1 MLGFGTLGP
10 FAESTVPTNG
20 FADGQIYARI
30 RAKRQRWIKEHFT
43 NMKKILGVLIAAQA
57 VFCAA
62 AGAQQSAPA
71 QQGNQ
76 SIYNVTVVGKTVTA
90 VSYQHRSGSTMI
102 GFQGTPL
109 LPLAKGDAKVDSKQ
123 GSIVVSSS
131 FKNMQAAQKFGK
143 EYLTYVLWAITP
155 EGKPN
160 NLGELLLDGDKSKLT
175 ATTNLQTFGM
185 IVTAEPYFA
194 VSMPSDVVV
203 LENVVRVDT
212 VGTAEQVTANYELMQ
227 RGGYTYDM
235 GKTREPIT
243 EFSAKVPLEIYEAR
257 NAVSIAQSAAAD
269 TLAPDAYRKAL
280 ASLAQAESLLAKK
293 ASRKEVIAAARD
305 AVQTAADARA
315 IALQRAAQ
323 QKAAAEQAAAQ
334 ASVAAADAKRKEEEA
349 ARQQAEIQKLQAE
362 RDAAQAAAARAQAD
376 AAALAAQQQAQAAQ
390 QQADAAAQREKAAQE
405 AAAKA
410 EAEKQALRAALL
422 DQFNRVLPTTD
433 TPRGLQVN
441 MADVLFAFGKYELQ
455 PPAREALAKFSGIVL
470 AHPGLHLS
478 VEGYTD
484 SVGSDAFNQTLSEQ
498 RANAVRDYLIQQGL
512 DPTSIV
518 ATGFGKS
525 NPVASND
532 TTAGR
537 QQNRRVEIIISGEV
551 IGTKIGSPS
560 APPQP

>member
-1 MLGFGTLGP
+1 MT
-10 FAESTVPTNG
+10 
-20 FADGQIYARI
+20 
-30 RAKRQRWIKEHFT
+30 
-43 NMKKILGVLIAAQA
+43 KILGFLTVALMI
-57 VFCAA
+57 FCAA
-62 AGAQQSAPA
+62 AGAQQSAPAPA

-123 GSIVVSSS
+123 GSIVVSAS
-131 FKNMQAAQKFGK
+131 FRNMQSAQKFGK

-194 VSMPSDVVV
+194 VNMPSDVVV
-203 LENVVRVDT
+203 LENVVRADT

-227 RGGYTYDM
+227 RGTYTYDM
-235 GKTREPIT
+235 SKAREPIT
-243 EFSAKVPLEIYEAR
+243 DFSPKVPLEIYEAR
-257 NAVSIAQSAAAD
+257 NAVSIAQSAGAD
-269 TLAPDAYRKAL
+269 SLAPDAFQKAVS
-280 ASLAQAESLLAKK
+280 SLGNADNLLAKK

-323 QKAAAEQAAAQ
+323 QKAAAQQAASQ
-334 ASVAAADAKRKEEEA
+334 AAVAAADAKQKEEAA

-362 RDAAQAAAARAQAD
+362 RDSAQAAAARAQAD

-390 QQADAAAQREKAAQE
+390 QQADAAQQQTKAAQE
-405 AAAKA
+405 AAARA

-455 PPAREALAKFSGIVL
+455 PSAREALAKFSGIVL

-512 DPTSIV
+512 DPNSIT

-532 TTAGR
+532 TAAGR

-551 IGTKIGSPS
+551 IGTKIGAPI
-560 APPQP
+560 APPQQ

>member
-1 MLGFGTLGP
+1 
-10 FAESTVPTNG
+10 
-20 FADGQIYARI
+20 
-30 RAKRQRWIKEHFT
+30 
-43 NMKKILGVLIAAQA
+43 MKKILGVLIAA
-57 VFCAA
+57 FGIFAA
-62 AGAQQSAPA
+62 TSGAQQSAPA

-109 LPLAKGDAKVDSKQ
+109 LPLAKGNAKVDSKQ
-123 GSIVVSSS
+123 GSIVVSAC
-131 FKNMQAAQKFGK
+131 FKNMQSAQKFGK
-143 EYLTYVLWAITP
+143 EYLTYVLCAITP

-160 NLGELLLDGDKSKLT
+160 NLGELLLDGDNSKLT

-194 VSMPSDVVV
+194 VNMPSDVVV
-203 LENVVRVDT
+203 LENMVRADT
-212 VGTAEQVTANYELMQ
+212 VGKSEQVAANYELMQ
-227 RGGYTYDM
+227 RGTYTYDM
-235 GKTREPIT
+235 SKAREPIT
-243 EFSAKVPLEIYEAR
+243 DFSPKVPLEIYEAR
-257 NAVSIAQSAAAD
+257 NAVSIAQTAGAD
-269 TLAPDAYRKAL
+269 LLAPDAFQKAVS
-280 ASLAQAESLLAKK
+280 SLGNADNLLAKK
-293 ASRKEVIAAARD
+293 ANRKEVIAAARD
-305 AVQTAADARA
+305 AVQ
-315 IALQRAAQ
+315 
-323 QKAAAEQAAAQ
+323 AAAEAA
-334 ASVAAADAKRKEEEA
+334 VAASDAKRKQEEA

-390 QQADAAAQREKAAQE
+390 QQTKAAQE

-410 EAEKQALRAALL
+410 EADKQALRAALL

-455 PPAREALAKFSGIVL
+455 PSAREALAKFSGIVL

-498 RANAVRDYLIQQGL
+498 RANAVRDYLVQQGL
-512 DPTSIV
+512 DPTAIT

-532 TTAGR
+532 TAAGR

-551 IGTKIGSPS
+551 IGTKIGAPS
-560 APPQP
+560 APPQQ

>member
-1 MLGFGTLGP
+1 MDSPMGRFTR
-10 FAESTVPTNG
+10 G
-20 FADGQIYARI
+20 FARSGES
-30 RAKRQRWIKEHFT
+30 WIKEQFT
-43 NMKKILGVLIAAQA
+43 NMKRIMGVLIAALV

-123 GSIVVSSS
+123 GSIVVSAS
-131 FKNMQAAQKFGK
+131 FKNMQSAQKFGK

-203 LENVVRVDT
+203 LENVVRADT

-235 GKTREPIT
+235 GKAREPIT
-243 EFSAKVPLEIYEAR
+243 DFSAKVPLEMYEAR
-257 NAVSIAQSAAAD
+257 NAVSIAQSAGAD
-269 TLAPDAYRKAL
+269 TLAPDAYQKAL
-280 ASLAQAESLLAKK
+280 GSLAQADSLLAKK

-334 ASVAAADAKRKEEEA
+334 ASVAASDAKRKEEEA
-349 ARQQAEIQKLQAE
+349 ARQYAEIQKLQAE

-376 AAALAAQQQAQAAQ
+376 AATLAAQQQALAAQ
-390 QQADAAAQREKAAQE
+390 QREKAAQE
-405 AAAKA
+405 AAARA

-455 PPAREALAKFSGIVL
+455 QSAREALAKFSGIVL

-512 DPTSIV
+512 DPTAIV

-532 TTAGR
+532 TAAGR

-551 IGTKIGSPS
+551 IGTKIGAPS
-560 APPQP
+560 APPQQ

>member
-1 MLGFGTLGP
+1 MT
-10 FAESTVPTNG
+10 
-20 FADGQIYARI
+20 
-30 RAKRQRWIKEHFT
+30 
-43 NMKKILGVLIAAQA
+43 KILGFVIAALMI
-57 VFCAA
+57 FCAA

-71 QQGNQ
+71 PAQQGNQ
-76 SIYNVTVVGKTVTA
+76 SIYHVTVVGKTVTA

-109 LPLAKGDAKVDSKQ
+109 QPLAKGDAKVDSKQ
-123 GSIVVSSS
+123 GSIAVTAS
-131 FKNMQAAQKFGK
+131 FKNMQSAQKFGK

-194 VSMPSDVVV
+194 VNMPSDVVV
-203 LENVVRVDT
+203 LENVVRADT
-212 VGTAEQVTANYELMQ
+212 VGTSEQITANYELMQ

-235 GKTREPIT
+235 SKAREPIT
-243 EFSAKVPLEIYEAR
+243 DFSAKVPIEIYEAR
-257 NAVSIAQSAAAD
+257 NAVSIAQSAGAD
-269 TLAPDAYRKAL
+269 TLAPDAFQKAVR
-280 ASLAQAESLLAKK
+280 SLGNADDLLAKK

-305 AVQTAADARA
+305 AVQAAADAR
-315 IALQRAAQ
+315 Q
-323 QKAAAEQAAAQ
+323 
-334 ASVAAADAKRKEEEA
+334 KEEAA

-376 AAALAAQQQAQAAQ
+376 AARSQADAAALAAQQQANAAG
-390 QQADAAAQREKAAQE
+390 QREKAAQE
-405 AAAKA
+405 AAARA

-498 RANAVRDYLIQQGL
+498 RANAVRDYLVQQGL
-512 DPTSIV
+512 DPTAIT

-532 TTAGR
+532 TATGR

-551 IGTKIGSPS
+551 IGTKIGAPS

>member
-1 MLGFGTLGP
+1 MG
-10 FAESTVPTNG
+10 G
-20 FADGQIYARI
+20 FARGCARSGESS
-30 RAKRQRWIKEHFT
+30 IKEQFT
-43 NMKKILGVLIAAQA
+43 NMRKILGVAIAGLVIFCGAVGAQ
-57 VFCAA
+57 
-62 AGAQQSAPA
+62 QQSAPG

-109 LPLAKGDAKVDSKQ
+109 LPMAKGNAKVDSKQ
-123 GSIVVSSS
+123 GSIVVSAS
-131 FKNMQAAQKFGK
+131 FKNMASAQKYGK

-160 NLGELLLDGDKSKLT
+160 NLGELLLDGDNSKLT
-175 ATTNLQTFGM
+175 ATTNLQSFGM

-203 LENVVRVDT
+203 LENVVRADT
-212 VGTAEQVTANYELMQ
+212 VGTSEQVTANYELMQ

-235 GKTREPIT
+235 SKAREPIT
-243 EFSAKVPLEIYEAR
+243 NFSPKVPLEVYEAR
-257 NAVSIAQSAAAD
+257 NAISIAQTAGAD
-269 TLAPDAYRKAL
+269 TLAPDAFQKAL
-280 ASLAQAESLLAKK
+280 SSLAQADSLLAKK
-293 ASRKEVIAAARD
+293 SDKKLVIAAARD
-305 AVQTAADARA
+305 AVQTAADART
-315 IALQRAAQ
+315 IAVRRAAQ
-323 QKAAAEQAAAQ
+323 QKAAAEQAASQ
-334 ASVAAADAKRKEEEA
+334 AAVAAAEEKQKQDAA

-362 RDAAQAAAARAQAD
+362 RDAAQAAAAKAQAD
-376 AAALAAQQQAQAAQ
+376 AVALAAQQQAQAAK
-390 QQADAAAQREKAAQE
+390 QQADAAQQQARAAEE
-405 AAAKA
+405 AAAKS

-498 RANAVRDYLIQQGL
+498 RANAVRDYLVQQGL
-512 DPTSIV
+512 DPTSIT

-532 TTAGR
+532 TAAGR

-551 IGTKIGSPS
+551 IGTKIGAPS
-560 APPQP
+560 APPQQ

>member
-1 MLGFGTLGP
+1 
-10 FAESTVPTNG
+10 
-20 FADGQIYARI
+20 
-30 RAKRQRWIKEHFT
+30 
-43 NMKKILGVLIAAQA
+43 MKKILGVLIAALGI
-57 VFCAA
+57 FAA
-62 AGAQQSAPA
+62 TTGAQQSAPA

-123 GSIVVSSS
+123 GSIVVSAS
-131 FKNMQAAQKFGK
+131 FRNMQAAQKFGK

-160 NLGELLLDGDKSKLT
+160 NLGELLLEGDKSKLT

-203 LENVVRVDT
+203 LENVVRADT

-235 GKTREPIT
+235 SKAREPIT

-257 NAVSIAQSAAAD
+257 NAVSIAQSAGAD
-269 TLAPDAYRKAL
+269 TLAPDAFQKAVS
-280 ASLAQAESLLAKK
+280 SLGNADNLLAKK

-315 IALQRAAQ
+315 IAVQRAAQ

-334 ASVAAADAKRKEEEA
+334 AAVDSADAKRKEEAA

-362 RDAAQAAAARAQAD
+362 RDAAQAAAAQAQADAARSQAD
-376 AAALAAQQQAQAAQ
+376 AAALAAQQQA
-390 QQADAAAQREKAAQE
+390 KAAQE
-405 AAAKA
+405 AAAKS

-455 PPAREALAKFSGIVL
+455 QSAREALAKFSGIVL

-512 DPTSIV
+512 DPSSIV

-532 TTAGR
+532 TAAGR

-551 IGTKIGSPS
+551 IGTKIGAPS

>member
-1 MLGFGTLGP
+1 M
-10 FAESTVPTNG
+10 
-20 FADGQIYARI
+20 R
-30 RAKRQRWIKEHFT
+30 
-43 NMKKILGVLIAAQA
+43 KILGVAITGLVI
-57 VFCAA
+57 FCAA
-62 AGAQQSAPA
+62 AGAQQPSARP

-123 GSIVVSSS
+123 GSIVVSAS
-131 FKNMQAAQKFGK
+131 FKNLQTAQKFGK

-194 VSMPSDVVV
+194 VNMPSDVVV
-203 LENVVRVDT
+203 LENVVRADT
-212 VGTAEQVTANYELMQ
+212 VGTSEQVTANYELMQ

-235 GKTREPIT
+235 TKAREPIT
-243 EFSAKVPLEIYEAR
+243 DFSTKVPLEIYEAR
-257 NAVSIAQSAAAD
+257 NAVSIAQSAGAD
-269 TLAPDAYRKAL
+269 TLAPDAFQKAVR
-280 ASLAQAESLLAKK
+280 SLGNADDLLAKK

-323 QKAAAEQAAAQ
+323 QKRAAEQAASQ
-334 ASVAAADAKRKEEEA
+334 AAVAAADARQKEEAA
-349 ARQQAEIQKLQAE
+349 ARQQAEIQRLQAE

-376 AAALAAQQQAQAAQ
+376 AARSQADAAALAAQQQANEAG
-390 QQADAAAQREKAAQE
+390 QREKAAQE
-405 AAAKA
+405 AAARA

-455 PPAREALAKFSGIVL
+455 QSAREALAKFSGIVL

-512 DPTSIV
+512 DPNSVV

-551 IGTKIGSPS
+551 IGTKIGAPS
-560 APPQP
+560 APPQQ